1 MDTIIEKA
9 RELGEVIQQSEEM
22 KRYKAAELAQSQ
34 DEEAAELM
42 REYNVKR
49 MNLARDM
56 QNGKIERAEA
66 VKQNT
71 LAFEEMVEKS
81 ETIKE
86 FVEAKKEFDMAIQ
99 RMNQML
105 NYYIT
110 GQDPNCTHDCST
122 CGGCH

>member
-1 MDTIIEKA
+1 MDAIIEKA

-22 KRYKAAELAQSQ
+22 KRYKTAELKQSQ
-34 DEEAAELM
+34 DDEAAELM
-42 REYNVKR
+42 REYNIKR

-105 NYYIT
+105 NFYIT

>member
-1 MDTIIEKA
+1 MDAVIEKT
-9 RELGEVIQQSEEM
+9 RELGELIQNSEEM
-22 KRYKAAELAQSQ
+22 TKYKAAELAQSQ
-34 DEEAAELM
+34 DEEAKTLM
-42 REYNVKR
+42 QEYNVKR

-66 VKQNT
+66 VRQNT
-71 LAFEEMVEKS
+71 EAFEEMVDKCAV
-81 ETIKE
+81 IKE
-86 FVEAKKEFDMAIQ
+86 YVDAKKELDLMIQ

>member
-1 MDTIIEKA
+1 MDKVLEKA
-9 RELGEVIQQSEEM
+9 RELGELIQQSEEM
-22 KRYKAAELAQSQ
+22 KKFKDAERAQSE
-34 DEEAAELM
+34 DENAATLM
-42 REYNVKR
+42 QEYNVKR

-66 VKQNT
+66 VKENT
-71 LAFEEMVEKS
+71 LAFEEMVGKCQ
-81 ETIKE
+81 TIKDY
-86 FVEAKKEFDMAIQ
+86 VEAKKEFDMLVQ
-99 RMNQML
+99 KMNQIL